1 MNVCGSDIAAL
12 YPVLM
17 SPEWLAEW
25 QVHLAMQASA
35 AATLLGLVFVAAS
48 INLSRIVSTH
58 TLPARVVE
66 SLVQFVQV
74 LFISML
80 MTIPRQSETALGVE
94 VLTVSALSWIIQILV
109 FVRYLRAM
117 LGYPRTWLA
126 MRVVQTHLAAIPLFV
141 AGIGLLLHQEN
152 AVYWLVPGFI
162 FSFIA
167 GLINS
172 WVLLIRVGRIQP
184 TGAGEDAKT
193 R

>member
-1 MNVCGSDIAAL
+1 
-12 YPVLM
+12 M

-48 INLSRIVSTH
+48 INLSRIVTTD

-80 MTIPRQSETALGVE
+80 MTIPRQSFTAIGIE
-94 VLTVSALSWIIQILV
+94 ILTVAFLSWAIQMLV
-109 FVRYLRAM
+109 FVRYHRAR
-117 LGYPRTWLA
+117 LGNPHLWLT
-126 MRVVQTHLAAIPLFV
+126 MRIVQTHLAAIPFFI
-141 AGIGLLLHQEN
+141 AGIGLLQHEEN

-162 FSFIA
+162 FSFVA

-172 WVLLIRVGRIQP
+172 WVLLIRVGRIKP
-184 TGAGEDAKT
+184 D
-193 R
+193 